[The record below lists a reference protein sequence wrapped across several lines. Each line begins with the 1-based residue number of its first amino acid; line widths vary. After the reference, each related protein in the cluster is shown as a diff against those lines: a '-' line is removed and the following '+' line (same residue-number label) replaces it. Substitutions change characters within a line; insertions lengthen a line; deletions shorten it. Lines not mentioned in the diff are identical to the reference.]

1 MDLSS
6 GWQNNGKPPFDFDGG
21 KAETAREKVFKLLSD
36 EIDTG
41 EARGEMSRKQLKRKR
56 RKVGERGKEGKRKRR
71 KRENEKERHR
81 NIKGSI

>member
-21 KAETAREKVFKLLSD
+21 KAEAAREKVFKLLSD

-41 EARGEMSRKQLKRKR
+41 EARAEMSRKLLKRKR
-56 RKVGERGKEGKRKRR
+56 RKVGDRGKEKEEAE
-71 KRENEKERHR
+71 RE
-81 NIKGSI
+81 

>member
-21 KAETAREKVFKLLSD
+21 KAEAAREKVFKLLSD

-56 RKVGERGKEGKRKRR
+56 RRVGEGGKEKEEDE
-71 KRENEKERHR
+71 RE
-81 NIKGSI
+81 

>member
-56 RKVGERGKEGKRKRR
+56 RRVGEGGKEKEEDE
-71 KRENEKERHR
+71 RE
-81 NIKGSI
+81 

>member
-56 RKVGERGKEGKRKRR
+56 RRVGDRGKEKEEAE
-71 KRENEKERHR
+71 RE
-81 NIKGSI
+81 